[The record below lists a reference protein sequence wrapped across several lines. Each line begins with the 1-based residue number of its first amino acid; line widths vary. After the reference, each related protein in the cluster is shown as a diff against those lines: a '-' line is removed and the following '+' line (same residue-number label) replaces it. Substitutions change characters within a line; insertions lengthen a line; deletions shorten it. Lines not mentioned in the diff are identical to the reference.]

1 MIITE
6 LIKSMPEYSIC
17 KISEEHIDDVMA
29 LMKSNEYFYSVT
41 QKHDVC
47 REDCIAD
54 LTAVPPGI
62 DLSKKTYVALYK
74 DETCIAVL
82 DFIEGFPRENI
93 GYLGLFMLH
102 KEVQGK
108 GIGKVILSKLVEVS
122 MEKGFEIIE
131 LACYETNQK
140 GLAFWSRMGFCE
152 VRRSEREVDGE
163 MYTIISMQ
171 KK

>member
-6 LIKSMPEYSIC
+6 LIKAMPEYSIC
-17 KISEEHIDDVMA
+17 KISEEHIGDVMG

-62 DLSKKTYVALYK
+62 DLSKKTYVALYEK
-74 DETCIAVL
+74 NRCIAVL
-82 DFIEGFPRENI
+82 DFIEGFPEENI
-93 GYLGLFMLH
+93 GYLGLFMLD

-108 GIGKVILSKLVEVS
+108 GVGKDIFSKLFEVS
-122 MEKGFEIIE
+122 TKKGFEIIE
-131 LACYETNQK
+131 LACYETNKK
-140 GLAFWSRMGFCE
+140 GLSFWSKMGFCE
-152 VRRSEREVDGE
+152 VRKSKRETDGE
-163 MYTIISMQ
+163 IYTLISMQ